1 MRTLFNIGFRA
12 KACMPAIFIESSIA
26 AGAVNNNVY
35 SGSAFEFS
43 RGRNV
48 VSIGI
53 VQSATGMFGTLQAGS
68 DIIVEEFS
76 LPIKTS
82 YPIIPDEMYFTDV
95 MENGDRLVGRVR
107 NPTGGALTVRS
118 VVQMQQV

>member
-1 MRTLFNIGFRA
+1 
-12 KACMPAIFIESSIA
+12 MPAIFVETVLTTA
-26 AGAVNNNVY
+26 TVNNNIY

-48 VSIGI
+48 IALGI
-53 VQSATGMFGTLQAGS
+53 VQSATGMFATIQSGS

-76 LPIKTS
+76 LPIKTT
-82 YPIIPDEMYFTDV
+82 YPIIPDEMYFADV

-107 NPTGGALTVRS
+107 NPTGGSLTVRS
-118 VVQMQQV
+118 VVQMSQI

>member
-1 MRTLFNIGFRA
+1 
-12 KACMPAIFIESSIA
+12 MPMIMVESSLA
-26 AGAVNNNVY
+26 AGVVNNNIY

-43 RGRNV
+43 RGRNI

-53 VQSATGMFGTLQAGS
+53 AQSATGMFCTLQAGA
-68 DIIVEEFS
+68 DIIAEEFL
-76 LPIKTS
+76 LPILTR

-107 NPTGGALTVRS
+107 NPTAGALTVRS
-118 VVQMQQV
+118 VVQMSAIR

>member
-1 MRTLFNIGFRA
+1 
-12 KACMPAIFIESSIA
+12 MPAIFVETSIA
-26 AGAVNNNVY
+26 AGASNNNIY

-76 LPIKTS
+76 LPIKTT

-95 MENGDRLVGRVR
+95 MENGDRLVGRIR

-118 VVQMQQV
+118 VVQMSQI

>member
-1 MRTLFNIGFRA
+1 
-12 KACMPAIFIESSIA
+12 MPAIFVETA
-26 AGAVNNNVY
+26 LLTATVNNNIY

-48 VSIGI
+48 IALGI
-53 VQSATGMFGTLQAGS
+53 VQSATGMFATIQSGS

-76 LPIKTS
+76 LPIKTT
-82 YPIIPDEMYFTDV
+82 YPIIPDEMYFADV

-107 NPTGGALTVRS
+107 NPTGGTLTYNGLAMITPAGGRRR
-118 VVQMQQV
+118 

>member
-1 MRTLFNIGFRA
+1 
-12 KACMPAIFIESSIA
+12 MPAIFVEIA
-26 AGAVNNNVY
+26 LLTASVNNNIY

-53 VQSATGMFGTLQAGS
+53 VQSATGMFATLQAGS

-76 LPIKTS
+76 LPIKTT

-107 NPTGGALTVRS
+107 NPTGGTLTVRS